1 MVVPKIPRTVH
12 AIFIHVPDTDRAG
25 FPNKSFKRSGRAD
38 FLACMSLQALRRVSK
53 SISGK
58 KNTKK
63 PPNPKGNVCIFDL
76 NQNKLEMSSL
86 FPTRKFEIIRGM
98 D

>member
-25 FPNKSFKRSGRAD
+25 FPNKSFKCSGRAD
-38 FLACMSLQALRRVSK
+38 FLACLSLQALRRVSK

-58 KNTKK
+58 KKT
-63 PPNPKGNVCIFDL
+63 
-76 NQNKLEMSSL
+76 QNSKE
-86 FPTRKFEIIRGM
+86 
-98 D
+98 DV